1 MRYIALLC
9 AFALCAGC
17 LCACG
22 KTGPAP
28 VDAEVSASA
37 PAEQPVSFS
46 LPSLPEIGSYT
57 NKKPTYFYD
66 APLKEFRASDDYGR
80 IIPYC
85 VASNGQV
92 GSCGFMTADGK
103 IITDAIYSSV
113 EVLESKGRY
122 VYSARLKVFFFDDE
136 EETEGASVRS
146 AKQNM
151 TLLIS
156 SDGSKF
162 IKLPEVT
169 PVTGYDDSVFIECR
183 IWAHDGGYVG
193 DTFYLYDFD
202 LNLVKDLT
210 GYGVVNGRVT
220 ADSPDRFVVA
230 DWEKEVYF
238 ENGEPVKNVAKS
250 DGTTS
255 LPNGM
260 SYDRSQVY
268 NENGDVVCSFSSH
281 FECTYK
287 DRIDALLIEDEGNDR
302 IVKIKDGKVAAEYRI
317 TDDSL
322 SSMSVVFPDGECRIV
337 VSLGESWDE
346 ITGYLV
352 LDEDLN
358 LLKTIDVSGASFVR
372 LVTHEWEDDSFGFIL
387 LGHGDRTDLCDL
399 SGETVATLPFAYDS
413 WPDIT
418 DGNMFFTRDGEP
430 TYRFCFAD
438 RSLTEYAPLGPGKTG
453 ESCSFFNDRVL
464 IRGYV
469 LATAEGYY
477 DPERGDYRYLLS
489 DPATGETLYENVTD
503 LCITELGEQSWIAFS
518 ANGAVYV
525 YDGEMNLITSFAD
538 GYYA

>member
-9 AFALCAGC
+9 VFALCAGC

-66 APLKEFRASDDYGR
+66 APLKEFRASDDYGQ

-85 VASNGQV
+85 VASNGEV
-92 GSCGFMTADGK
+92 SSCGFMTADGK
-103 IITDAIYSSV
+103 IITDPIYSSV
-113 EVLESKGRY
+113 DVLESKGRF
-122 VYSARLKVFFFDDE
+122 VYSARLKVFFFDNE

-210 GYGVVNGRVT
+210 EYGIVNGNVT

-230 DWEKEVYF
+230 DWDKVMYF
-238 ENGEPVKNVAKS
+238 ENGVPVKTVAKS
-250 DGTTS
+250 LDTTF

-260 SYDRSQVY
+260 TYDNTHLYDTQGEIVF
-268 NENGDVVCSFSSH
+268 SFSG
-281 FECTYK
+281 FTQCLYEE
-287 DRIDALLIEDEGNDR
+287 RIGALLIADDESRRVTKFINTDE
-302 IVKIKDGKVAAEYRI
+302 AAHYQVPADQFNRV
-317 TDDSL
+317 L
-322 SSMSVVFPDGECRIV
+322 ACYPDGECRIIIT
-337 VSLGESWDE
+337 LGEAWDE
-346 ITGYLV
+346 ATGYLV

-358 LLKTIDVSGASFVR
+358 LLTTIDGAGASYAQ
-372 LVTHEWEDDSFGFIL
+372 LVTDEWGDETFCCFL
-387 LGHGDRTDLCDL
+387 LGYGDHADIYDL

-413 WPDIT
+413 IPDVMN
-418 DGNMFFTRDGEP
+418 GNVFFTGENGK
-430 TYRFCFAD
+430 TYRFSVKD
-438 RSLTEYAPLGPGKTG
+438 RSLTECVYAASAREG
-453 ESCSFFNDRVL
+453 ERVYFVNDRVL
-464 IRGYV
+464 IRSYY
-469 LATAEGYY
+469 LIKEGEYF
-477 DPERGDYRYLLS
+477 DPERGNYNYVLTDL
-489 DPATGETLYENVTD
+489 ATGETLYEDVTD
-503 LCITELGEQSWIAFS
+503 LEITELGEQTWIAFS
-518 ANGAVYV
+518 VNGTAYV
-525 YDGEMNLITSFAD
+525 CDGKMNLITAFED